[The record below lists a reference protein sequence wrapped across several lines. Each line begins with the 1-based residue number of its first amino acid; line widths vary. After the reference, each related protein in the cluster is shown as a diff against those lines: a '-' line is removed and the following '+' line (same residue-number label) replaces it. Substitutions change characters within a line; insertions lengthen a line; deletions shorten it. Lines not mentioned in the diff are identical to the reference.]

1 MSMIEIDYNEL
12 CELVGKKV
20 EKDKLADGLSMMGA
34 GVEDVEGD
42 KMFIEIL
49 PNRPD
54 WLSVE
59 GLARGLKSFLGVSPG
74 LKEYKATEGKI
85 EVKVDKSVEKV
96 RPHIVCAVVRG
107 VKIDDSLIRSMMQIQ
122 EKLHETFGRKREKLA
137 IGIHDLSKVQP
148 PFTYKAV
155 RPMDIS
161 FVPLGMNIAM
171 NLKEILERHPK
182 GIDYAWILEESDVY
196 PIITDK
202 NGDVLSFPPII
213 NGELTRVYNETTDLF
228 IDMTGSSEKT
238 LNDALNILVCM
249 FADRGAKIE
258 KVKVGG
264 KVLPDLSVSEKEIDF
279 GGVEKLV
286 GIKVGQEEGKRLLE
300 KMGYGLSG
308 KKARIPCYRTDVL
321 HEDDLIED
329 IAIAYGYENLKPKKT
344 IFPTIGGKHP
354 EEAMADG
361 VREALI
367 GFGLQEIMTFMLT
380 NEEKH
385 YHKLSLKEG
394 KRIEIANPKT
404 KETTMVRTSLLPGAL
419 EVLSGNKHEKY
430 PQNLFE
436 VGDTIVVDEKEETKA
451 RTVKK
456 VCVVCADSNAN
467 YTATKSILEGLFRE
481 LGKKIEVKENN
492 LPFMIKGRSGE
503 FAHGYI
509 GEVSPEVLA
518 KFEIDVPIS
527 CFEFELY

>member
-1 MSMIEIDYNEL
+1 MIEIDYNEL
-12 CELVGKKV
+12 CGLVGRKV
-20 EKDKLADGLSMMGA
+20 EKEKIADRMSMMGA
-34 GVEDVEGD
+34 AVEEIEGD
-42 KMFIEIL
+42 KIFVEVL

-59 GLARGLKSFLGVSPG
+59 GLARSLKAFLEIEPG
-74 LKEYKATEGKI
+74 LKEYKAIEGKI

-96 RPHIVCAVVRG
+96 RPHIVCAVIRG
-107 VKIDDSLIRSMMQIQ
+107 VKIDDSLIQSMMQIQ

-137 IGIHDLSKVQP
+137 IGIHDLNKVVP
-148 PFTYKAV
+148 PFVYKAV

-161 FVPLGMNIAM
+161 FVPLAMSEKM
-171 NLKEILERHPK
+171 NLKEILEKHPK
-182 GIDYAWILEESDVY
+182 GIEYAWILEGAEVY
-196 PIITDK
+196 PIIVDK
-202 NGDVLSFPPII
+202 NNDVLSFPPII
-213 NGELTRVYNETTDLF
+213 NGELTRVYSETTDLF

-238 LNDALNILVCM
+238 LNEALNILVCM

-258 KVKVGG
+258 RVKVGS
-264 KVLPDLSVSEKEIDF
+264 KMMPDLSFSEKEIDF
-279 GGVEKLV
+279 AHFESLV
-286 GIKVGQEEGKRLLE
+286 GVKIGAEEGKRLLE
-300 KMGYGLSG
+300 KMGYSLSG

-329 IAIAYGYENLKPKKT
+329 MAIAYGYENLKPKKT

-354 EEAMADG
+354 EEAMADR

-367 GFGLQEIMTFMLT
+367 GFGLQEVMTFMLT
-380 NEEKH
+380 NEERH
-385 YHKLSLKEG
+385 YHKMSLKEG
-394 KRIEIANPKT
+394 KRIEIANPRT

-436 VGDTIVVDEKEETKA
+436 VGDTIVVDEKEETRA

-481 LGKKIEVKENN
+481 LGRKIEVKEKA

-503 FAHGYI
+503 FSHGYI

-518 KFEIDVPIS
+518 KFEIDVPVS